1 MKESAYIAT
10 FKGTAKAMLTGKFIA
25 LNAYVNKKEEER
37 SQINSLTNLRKIEK
51 DKQTRFKASRKK

>member
-1 MKESAYIAT
+1 
-10 FKGTAKAMLTGKFIA
+10 MLTGKFIA